1 MSREGR
7 AAHPS
12 HPGDAPTFG
21 ARRGGDSRDWKEQE
35 ACELRYCSTAVSDVV
50 PQTER
55 GGACGER
62 STSREV
68 FRRKGDAPHA
78 WEEWSRWKQRELRKP
93 RIEQTRSRG
102 IYGIGRY
109 TFGKGGEETR
119 QNMHW
124 AGCAH
129 SGGGHQ
135 RRAWRVNGREK

>member
-50 PQTER
+50 PQTEG

-62 STSREV
+62 SVVLVGRCSAGRV
-68 FRRKGDAPHA
+68 M
-78 WEEWSRWKQRELRKP
+78 LRMHG
-93 RIEQTRSRG
+93 RNGLGRSRG
-102 IYGIGRY
+102 
-109 TFGKGGEETR
+109 
-119 QNMHW
+119 
-124 AGCAH
+124 
-129 SGGGHQ
+129 S
-135 RRAWRVNGREK
+135 